1 MHIQLH
7 IQLIEH
13 ELAPIA
19 CICITYSN
27 TCKTHYLAGAWVTQ
41 GSEAVCMPPA
51 GLNLGSVT
59 GLQNQLTGVLLQ
71 HVLVNA
77 TSAAQLV
84 AVGQVNSALGAIL
97 NASYPVTIK
106 RAGSNV
112 SAP

>member
-1 MHIQLH
+1 
-7 IQLIEH
+7 
-13 ELAPIA
+13 
-19 CICITYSN
+19 
-27 TCKTHYLAGAWVTQ
+27 
-41 GSEAVCMPPA
+41 MPPA

-84 AVGQVNSALGAIL
+84 AVGEVNSALGAIL
-97 NASYPVTIK
+97 NASYAVTIE

-112 SAP
+112 STPETQAITASISVHNLRSTDEWLGQRLNVSAEDS

>member
-1 MHIQLH
+1 
-7 IQLIEH
+7 
-13 ELAPIA
+13 
-19 CICITYSN
+19 
-27 TCKTHYLAGAWVTQ
+27 
-41 GSEAVCMPPA
+41 MPPA

-84 AVGQVNSALGAIL
+84 AVGEVNSALGAIL
-97 NASYPVTIK
+97 NASYPVTIE

-112 SAP
+112 STQETQASTASISVDNLKING